1 MSVVQG
7 SCCWGPEPPKQWKAM
22 HSAEAHYNDSCCI
35 PACLPWVYVCGV
47 RGRVIPRLQV
57 RLAVGDALSRG
68 VLQDEELT

>member
-1 MSVVQG
+1 
-7 SCCWGPEPPKQWKAM
+7 M